1 MRLGGW
7 VMKKQLSVFLH
18 DIYVG
23 ELVSEQG
30 KLFFSYDKDYLQTPT
45 ARPISTTMPL
55 SFDIYTHS
63 IVAPYFSGLLPDEG
77 VRYRLA
83 KYLQISERNIFGL
96 LQAIGGECA
105 GAVSIKAHPT
115 STANQESNY
124 IVLDDKEALDVM
136 RSLEKRPFLVG
147 EDDIRISAAGAQCKL
162 MIGFVDGKIAIP
174 KGSTP
179 STHIIKPNIPGF
191 EGTVLNEF
199 FCMTL
204 AKRIGL
210 RSPSVQIYKINHTS
224 FYVVERYDRTIYKD
238 QITRLHQEDFCQIL
252 NIPPEIK
259 YENEGGPSIID
270 CFGVMDQ
277 FIQLGRMPGIDKLR
291 LLKLIIF
298 NFLIGN
304 TDAHGKNFS
313 VVYQR
318 NGITLA
324 PCYDL
329 LSTVIYSSNAK
340 DKMAMK
346 IGGEYELRQ
355 IQPRHWNK
363 LANQIGFKE
372 SFVFQQIK
380 KISLD
385 IDKEL
390 PRLIQ
395 DIGDFSGVLDKI
407 VGFIKEQADK
417 VMSHY

>member
-1 MRLGGW
+1 
-7 VMKKQLSVFLH
+7 VKKKHLSVFLH

-23 ELVSEQG
+23 ELISQQG
-30 KLFFSYDKDYLQTPT
+30 KLFFSYDKEYLQLPT

-55 SFDIYTHS
+55 SDDIYTHP

-83 KYLQISERNIFGL
+83 KYLQISEKNIFGL
-96 LQAIGGECA
+96 LEAIGGECA
-105 GAVSIKAHPT
+105 GAVSIKAQ
-115 STANQESNY
+115 STTVNQQANY
-124 IVLDDKEALDVM
+124 IVLEDKEALDVM
-136 RSLEKRPFLVG
+136 RSLENRPFLVG

-162 MIGFVDGKIAIP
+162 MIAFIDGKIAIP
-174 KGSTP
+174 KGTTP

-191 EGTVLNEF
+191 QDTVFNEY

-204 AKRIGL
+204 AKKIGL
-210 RSPSVQIYKINHTS
+210 ISPSVQIYKINQTS
-224 FYVVERYDRTIYKD
+224 FYVVERYDRTLQNN

-259 YENEGGPSIID
+259 YENEGGPSISD
-270 CFGVMDQ
+270 CFGVMDK
-277 FIQLGRMPGIDKLR
+277 FIQSGRMPGIDKLR

-313 VVYQR
+313 VVYQK
-318 NGITLA
+318 NGVTLA

-329 LSTVIYSSNAK
+329 LSTVIYSSNGK

-346 IGGEYELRQ
+346 IGGEYQLRL
-355 IQPRHWNK
+355 IQPRHWQR

-372 SFVFQQIK
+372 VFVIQQIK
-380 KISLD
+380 KMALD
-385 IDKEL
+385 IHKEL
-390 PRLIQ
+390 PYLRDNMNNSTGI
-395 DIGDFSGVLDKI
+395 LDEM
-407 VGFIKEQADK
+407 VDFIKNQVNKVQA
-417 VMSHY
+417 HF

>member
-1 MRLGGW
+1 
-7 VMKKQLSVFLH
+7 MKKKHLSVFLH

-23 ELVSEQG
+23 ELISQQG
-30 KLFFSYDKDYLQTPT
+30 KLFFSYDKEYLQLPT

-55 SFDIYTHS
+55 SDDIYTHP

-83 KYLQISERNIFGL
+83 KYLQISEKNIFGL
-96 LQAIGGECA
+96 LEAIGGECA
-105 GAVSIKAHPT
+105 GAVSIKAQ
-115 STANQESNY
+115 STTVNQQANY
-124 IVLDDKEALDVM
+124 IVLEDKEALDVM
-136 RSLEKRPFLVG
+136 RSLENRPFLVG

-162 MIGFVDGKIAIP
+162 MIAFIDGKIAIP
-174 KGSTP
+174 KGTTP

-191 EGTVLNEF
+191 QDTVFNEY

-204 AKRIGL
+204 AKKIGL
-210 RSPSVQIYKINHTS
+210 ISPSVQIYKINQTS
-224 FYVVERYDRTIYKD
+224 FYVVERYDRTLQNN

-259 YENEGGPSIID
+259 YENEGGPSISD
-270 CFGVMDQ
+270 SFGVMDK
-277 FIQLGRMPGIDKLR
+277 FIQSGRMPGIDKLR

-313 VVYQR
+313 VVYQK
-318 NGITLA
+318 NGVTLA

-329 LSTVIYSSNAK
+329 LSTVIYSSNGK

-346 IGGEYELRQ
+346 IGGEYQLRL
-355 IQPRHWNK
+355 IQPRHWQR

-372 SFVFQQIK
+372 VFVIQQIK
-380 KISLD
+380 KMALD
-385 IDKEL
+385 IHKEL
-390 PRLIQ
+390 PYLRDNMNNSTGI
-395 DIGDFSGVLDKI
+395 LDEM
-407 VGFIKEQADK
+407 VDFIKNQVNKVQA
-417 VMSHY
+417 HF